1 MVSFAESLKRP
12 FASRTITIAAAAVC
26 FLAVLGGLSG
36 IAGWHEVAGE
46 LHPQLSW
53 WFALA
58 FAAEAASFAGYVLCY
73 RAVSHVRNGPCLSWA
88 ASARLV
94 ASGFGAFLAKGGA
107 AVDAKALRPRGS
119 NRAEG
124 EARVVALD
132 ALEHAPLAPAAC
144 AASIALLVH
153 GSREPPLDFTIPW
166 ATLVPLGGVAAFL
179 GVRRR
184 ARFKGQPGWRGWLC
198 QVLYGIELLFQLA
211 SEWRRHWPA
220 FAGASIYWAGD
231 VVCLWVCLKPF
242 GAAPAFAAVVI
253 AHAAGY
259 VLTRRTLPLAGAG
272 IVELL
277 MPLTLTAAGA
287 PFSGAILGVLAY
299 RVYNLWLPLVP
310 ALVALRGLKVDEE
323 AAS

>member
-1 MVSFAESLKRP
+1 MASIVESLRRP
-12 FASRTITIAAAAVC
+12 AASKAVTILGAAVC
-26 FLAVLGGLSG
+26 FLAVLGVLSA
-36 IAGWHEVAGE
+36 IAGWHNVTSE

-58 FAAEAASFAGYVLCY
+58 FVAELASFAGYVLCY
-73 RAVSHVRNGPCLSWA
+73 RAVAHVRRGPQLTWA
-88 ASARLV
+88 EATRLV
-94 ASGFGAFLAKGGA
+94 ALGFGAFLAKGGA

-119 NRAEG
+119 NKAEG
-124 EARVVALD
+124 EARVIALD

-144 AASIALLVH
+144 AASIALLVE
-153 GSREPPLDFTIPW
+153 GSRKPPLDFTIPW
-166 ATLVPLGGVAAFL
+166 AALVPVGAVLAYL

-184 ARFKGQPGWRGWLC
+184 SVFQGKTGWRGWLC
-198 QVLYGIELLFQLA
+198 QVLYGIELLFELA
-211 SEWRRHWPA
+211 SRWRQHWPA
-220 FAGASIYWAGD
+220 FAGAAVYWAGD
-231 VVCLWVCLKPF
+231 VVCLWACLQPF

-287 PFSGAILGVLAY
+287 PFTGAILGVLAY

-310 ALVALRGLKVDEE
+310 ALVAHNR
-323 AAS
+323 